1 MVEVAWVAEVWQCN
15 ADAEAAEESV
25 KEYGRRNKLRL
36 LKKVIAQG
44 REHRVMHAL
53 KRRMKKLWQIRHL
66 GR

>member
-1 MVEVAWVAEVWQCN
+1 LVVEAAWVAEVLAVY

-53 KRRMKKLWQIRHL
+53 KRRMEKL
-66 GR
+66 